1 MFDTRKLQGEK
12 RKLKITLT
20 DGLYVI
26 GEIISVDDEE
36 DSELGEPGI
45 TILTPEGDIV
55 GLRDSEIQMVN
66 PVD

>member
-12 RKLKITLT
+12 RELKITFI
-20 DGLYVI
+20 DGLYII
-26 GEIISVDDEE
+26 GKIISVDDEE
-36 DSELGEPGI
+36 DSELGEPGV
-45 TILTPEGDIV
+45 TILAPEGQIV